1 MPALAAAA
9 KDNLFGKTLSELDPI
24 VEQAGLRPFA
34 ARQLARWLYGRNAER
49 FEDMTNL
56 PAGARRWLAERFEV
70 RLQAPTAE
78 AQSADGTRKYL
89 FPAAG
94 RFVEAA
100 FIPEGRRATL
110 CLSVQVGCKMGCLF
124 CQTGRQGFQG
134 NLSAGEILNQVA
146 SLPERERLTNLV
158 YMGMGEPLDNL
169 DNVLA
174 SLEILTSDW
183 GYALSPARIT
193 VSTVGLLPAMLRFLS
208 ASRCHLAVS
217 LHSPFEEERRRLMP
231 VQNVYPLREVLEALR
246 GALREHL
253 AAGRRRVSF
262 EYILFDGLND
272 TPRHARELARIL
284 RGIRGR
290 INLIPFH
297 PIPGSPLAPSGPER
311 IQAFQELL
319 KASGFITTLRKSRG
333 LDIAAACGL
342 LSTKKLLERE
352 RAKEPQEF

>member
-1 MPALAAAA
+1 MDGARE
-9 KDNLFGKTLSELDPI
+9 NLFGKTLSELGPI

-34 ARQLARWLYGRNAER
+34 ARQLAHWLY
-49 FEDMTNL
+49 
-56 PAGARRWLAERFEV
+56 ARRERSFEAMRNLSLRARGWLQERYEI
-70 RLQAPTAE
+70 RLQVPTAE

-89 FPAAG
+89 YPAAG

-100 FIPEGRRATL
+100 FIPEDRRATL

-124 CQTGRQGFQG
+124 CATGRQGFQG

-183 GYALSPARIT
+183 GFSLSPARIT

-208 ASRCHLAVS
+208 LSRCHLAVS

-231 VQNVYPLREVLEALR
+231 VQNVYPLREVL
-246 GALREHL
+246 GALRDHL
-253 AAGRRRVSF
+253 PQGRRRVSF

-272 TPRHARELARIL
+272 TPRHARELARL
-284 RGIRGR
+284 LQNIRCR
-290 INLIPFH
+290 VNLIPFH
-297 PIPGSPLAPSGPER
+297 PIPGSPLRPSPPER

-342 LSTKKLLERE
+342 LSTRKLLERE
-352 RAKEPQEF
+352 RPEGGEF

>member
-1 MPALAAAA
+1 L
-9 KDNLFGKTLSELDPI
+9 KENLFGKTLPELAAI
-24 VEQAGLRPFA
+24 AAQAGLRPFA
-34 ARQLARWLYGRNAER
+34 AKQLAHWLYARHAGS
-49 FEDMTNL
+49 FEAMLNL
-56 PAGARRWLAERFEV
+56 PVRARGWLAERYDL
-70 RLQAPTAE
+70 RLQAPAAV
-78 AQSADGTRKYL
+78 AQSEDGTRKYL

-134 NLSAGEILNQVA
+134 NLDAGEILNQVA

-169 DNVLA
+169 DSVLA
-174 SLEILTSDW
+174 SLEVLTSDW
-183 GYALSPARIT
+183 GYGFSPARIT
-193 VSTVGLLPAMLRFLS
+193 VSTVGLLPAVPRFLE

-231 VQNVYPLREVLEALR
+231 VQNVYPLREVLRALR
-246 GALREHL
+246 GKLPD
-253 AAGRRRVSF
+253 GRRRVSF

-272 TPRHARELARIL
+272 TPRHARELARL
-284 RGIRGR
+284 LQNIRCR

-297 PIPGSPLAPSGPER
+297 PIPGSPLAPSPPAR
-311 IQAFQELL
+311 VAAFQERL

-352 RAKEPQEF
+352 LEKEEF

>member
-1 MPALAAAA
+1 MDSARE
-9 KDNLFGKTLSELDPI
+9 NLFGKTLSELGPI

-34 ARQLARWLYGRNAER
+34 ARQLAHWLYARHERSFEAMRNLSLRARGWLQER
-49 FEDMTNL
+49 YEI
-56 PAGARRWLAERFEV
+56 

-89 FPAAG
+89 YPAAG

-100 FIPEGRRATL
+100 FIPEHRRATL

-124 CQTGRQGFQG
+124 CATGRQGFQG

-183 GYALSPARIT
+183 GFSLSPARIT

-208 ASRCHLAVS
+208 LSRCHLAVS

-231 VQNVYPLREVLEALR
+231 VQNVYPLREVL
-246 GALREHL
+246 GALRDHL
-253 AAGRRRVSF
+253 PQGRRRVSF

-272 TPRHARELARIL
+272 TPRHARELARL
-284 RGIRGR
+284 LQNIRCR
-290 INLIPFH
+290 VNLIPFH
-297 PIPGSPLAPSGPER
+297 PIPGSPLAPSPPER

-342 LSTKKLLERE
+342 LSTRKLLERE
-352 RAKEPQEF
+352 RSEAGDF

>member
-1 MPALAAAA
+1 MDGPGE
-9 KDNLFGKTLSELDPI
+9 NLFGKTLSELGPI

-34 ARQLARWLYGRNAER
+34 ARQLAHWLYARHERSFEAMRNLSLR
-49 FEDMTNL
+49 
-56 PAGARRWLAERFEV
+56 ARGWLAERYQI

-94 RFVEAA
+94 RYVEAA

-124 CQTGRQGFQG
+124 CATGRQGFQG
-134 NLSAGEILNQVA
+134 NLGAGEILNQVA

-169 DNVLA
+169 DNVLP
-174 SLEILTSDW
+174 SLEVLTSDW

-193 VSTVGLLPAMLRFLS
+193 VSTVGLLPAMQRFLE

-231 VQNVYPLREVLEALR
+231 VQNVYPLTEVLRALR
-246 GALREHL
+246 GELSD
-253 AAGRRRVSF
+253 GRRRVSF

-297 PIPGSPLAPSGPER
+297 PIPGSPLAPSPPQR
-311 IQAFQELL
+311 IQAFQERL

-342 LSTKKLLERE
+342 LSTKKLLEGERE
-352 RAKEPQEF
+352 KEPQEF

>member
-1 MPALAAAA
+1 VA
-9 KDNLFGKTLSELDPI
+9 E
-24 VEQAGLRPFA
+24 EAGLRPFA
-34 ARQLARWLYGRNAER
+34 ARQLAHWLYTREADS
-49 FEDMTNL
+49 FEAMLNL
-56 PAGARRWLAERFEV
+56 PARARSWLAERY
-70 RLQAPTAE
+70 RLDLRAPEAE

-100 FIPEGRRATL
+100 YIPEARRATL

-134 NLSAGEILNQVA
+134 NLSPGEILNQVR

-169 DNVLA
+169 ANVLA
-174 SLEILTSDW
+174 SLEILTADY
-183 GYALSPARIT
+183 GYRFSPSRIT
-193 VSTVGLLPAMLRFLS
+193 VSTVGLLPAMLRFLE
-208 ASRCHLAVS
+208 ASRCHLAIS

-231 VQNVYPLREVLEALR
+231 VQNVYPLGEVLRALR
-246 GALREHL
+246 DHL
-253 AAGRRRVSF
+253 PDGRRRVSF

-284 RGIRGR
+284 QGIPSR

-297 PIPGSPLAPSGPER
+297 PIPGSPLAPSPPER
-311 IQAFQELL
+311 TQAFQDRL

-352 RAKEPQEF
+352 RPQEPEEF

>member
-1 MPALAAAA
+1 MGAPMEGVIAGAARE
-9 KDNLFGKTLSELDPI
+9 NLFGKTLSELTR
-24 VEQAGLRPFA
+24 VAAEAGLRPFA
-34 ARQLARWLYGRNAER
+34 ARQLARWLYVREAGS
-49 FEDMTNL
+49 FEIMLNL
-56 PAGARRWLAERFEV
+56 PVRARSWLAERYEI
-70 RLQAPTAE
+70 RLQAPSAE

-100 FIPEGRRATL
+100 YIPEARRATL

-134 NLSAGEILNQVA
+134 NLGPGEILNQIR

-169 DNVLA
+169 DSVLA
-174 SLEILTSDW
+174 SLQILTSDW
-183 GYALSPARIT
+183 GYGFSPSRIT
-193 VSTVGLLPAMLRFLS
+193 VSTVGLLPAMLRFLE

-231 VQNVYPLREVLEALR
+231 VQNVYHLSEVLRALR
-246 GALREHL
+246 GELPD
-253 AAGRRRVSF
+253 GRRRVSF
-262 EYILFDGLND
+262 EYILFDELND
-272 TPRHARELARIL
+272 TARHARELARIL
-284 RGIRGR
+284 RGLPCR

-297 PIPGSPLAPSGPER
+297 PIPGSPLRPSPPER
-311 IQAFQELL
+311 IQAFQDHL
-319 KASGFITTLRKSRG
+319 KSSGFITTLRKSRG

-342 LSTKKLLERE
+342 LSTRKLLDQQD
-352 RAKEPQEF
+352 KQEDY

>member
-1 MPALAAAA
+1 MNAT
-9 KDNLFGKTLSELDPI
+9 KENLFGKTLPELAK
-24 VEQAGLRPFA
+24 VAAEAGLPPFA
-34 ARQLARWLYGRNAER
+34 ARQLARWLYVQEAGS
-49 FEDMTNL
+49 FGQMLNL
-56 PAGARRWLAERFEV
+56 PARARSWLAGRYEI
-70 RLQAPTAE
+70 RLQTPTAE

-100 FIPEGRRATL
+100 FIPEARRATL
-110 CLSVQVGCKMGCLF
+110 CLSMQVGCKMGCLF

-134 NLSAGEILNQVA
+134 NLDPGEILNQVR

-169 DNVLA
+169 DSVLA
-174 SLEILTSDW
+174 SLEILTADY
-183 GYALSPARIT
+183 GYGFSPSRIT
-193 VSTVGLLPAMLRFLS
+193 VSTVGLLPAMLRFLE

-231 VQNVYPLREVLEALR
+231 VQNVYPLSEVLRALR
-246 GALREHL
+246 GELPD
-253 AAGRRRVSF
+253 GRRRVSF

-272 TPRHARELARIL
+272 SAKHARELARIL
-284 RGIRGR
+284 QGLRCR

-297 PIPGSPLAPSGPER
+297 PIPDSPLRPSPPER
-311 IQAFQELL
+311 IQAFQERL
-319 KASGFITTLRKSRG
+319 KSGGFITTLRKSRG

-342 LSTKKLLERE
+342 LSTKKLLARE
-352 RAKEPQEF
+352 EHREEF

>member
-1 MPALAAAA
+1 MAGAPQGAARR
-9 KDNLFGKTLSELDPI
+9 NLFGKTLPELGQ
-24 VEQAGLRPFA
+24 VAAEAGLRPFA
-34 ARQLARWLYGRNAER
+34 AQQLARWLYRREAVS
-49 FEDMTNL
+49 FEAMLNL
-56 PAGARRWLAERFEV
+56 PARARSWLAERYEIG
-70 RLQAPTAE
+70 LQAPTAE

-100 FIPEGRRATL
+100 YIPEARRATL

-134 NLSAGEILNQVA
+134 NLGPGEILNQIR
-146 SLPERERLTNLV
+146 SLPERGRLTNLV

-169 DNVLA
+169 ASVLC
-174 SLEILTSDW
+174 SLEILTADW
-183 GYALSPARIT
+183 GYGFSPSRIT
-193 VSTVGLLPAMLRFLS
+193 VSTVGLLPAMLRFLE

-231 VQNVYPLREVLEALR
+231 VQNVYPLAEVLRALR
-246 GALREHL
+246 AQLPG
-253 AAGRRRVSF
+253 GRRRVSF

-272 TPRHARELARIL
+272 SPRHARELARIL
-284 RGIRGR
+284 QGLPCR

-297 PIPGSPLAPSGPER
+297 PIPDSPLRPSAPER
-311 IQAFQELL
+311 IQAFQDRL

-342 LSTKKLLERE
+342 LSTRKLLEQRD
-352 RAKEPQEF
+352 KQEDY

>member
-1 MPALAAAA
+1 MDAGKQNIL
-9 KDNLFGKTLSELDPI
+9 GKTLAELDL
-24 VEQAGLRPFA
+24 VAAEAGLRPFA
-34 ARQLARWLYGRNAER
+34 ARQLAHWLYSRQAVS
-49 FEDMTNL
+49 FELMLNL
-56 PAGARRWLAERFEV
+56 PARARAWLAERYEIL
-70 RLQAPTAE
+70 LQAPAAE

-100 FIPEGRRATL
+100 FIPEARRATL

-134 NLSAGEILNQVA
+134 NLGPGEILNQVR

-169 DNVLA
+169 ENVLA
-174 SLEILTSDW
+174 SLEILTADY
-183 GYALSPARIT
+183 GFGFSPARIT
-193 VSTVGLLPAMLRFLS
+193 VSTVGLVPAMLRFLE

-231 VQNVYPLREVLEALR
+231 VENVYPLREVLRALR
-246 GALREHL
+246 DRAQE
-253 AAGRRRVSF
+253 GRRRISF

-284 RGIRGR
+284 QGIRSR

-297 PIPGSPLAPSGPER
+297 PIPGSPLAPSPPER
-311 IQAFQELL
+311 IQAFQDRL
-319 KASGFITTLRKSRG
+319 KGSGFITTLRKSRG

-342 LSTKKLLERE
+342 LSTQKLLARE
-352 RAKEPQEF
+352 PEEF

>member
-1 MPALAAAA
+1 MNGARE
-9 KDNLFGKTLSELDPI
+9 NLFGKTLSELGPI

-34 ARQLARWLYGRNAER
+34 ARQLAHWLYARHERSFEAMRNLSLKARGWLQER
-49 FEDMTNL
+49 YEI
-56 PAGARRWLAERFEV
+56 

-89 FPAAG
+89 YPAAG

-100 FIPEGRRATL
+100 FIPEEQRATL

-124 CQTGRQGFQG
+124 CATGRQGFQG

-183 GYALSPARIT
+183 GFSLSPARIT

-208 ASRCHLAVS
+208 LSRCHLAVS

-231 VQNVYPLREVLEALR
+231 VQNVYPLREVL
-246 GALREHL
+246 GALRDHL
-253 AAGRRRVSF
+253 PQGRRRVSF

-284 RGIRGR
+284 RGLRCR

-297 PIPGSPLAPSGPER
+297 PIPGSPLAPSPPER

-319 KASGFITTLRKSRG
+319 KSSGFVTTLRKSRG

-342 LSTKKLLERE
+342 LSTRKLLERE
-352 RAKEPQEF
+352 RSEAGEF

>member
-1 MPALAAAA
+1 MAAS
-9 KDNLFGKTLSELDPI
+9 KENLFGKTLSELDPI
-24 VEQAGLRPFA
+24 VQQAGLRPFA
-34 ARQLARWLYGRNAER
+34 ARQLAHWLYARQAGRFETMLNLPARARAWLGER
-49 FEDMTNL
+49 FEI
-56 PAGARRWLAERFEV
+56 RV
-70 RLQAPTAE
+70 QAPTAE

-94 RFVEAA
+94 RFVESA
-100 FIPEGRRATL
+100 FIPEARRATL

-134 NLSAGEILNQVA
+134 NLDSGEILNQVR

-169 DNVLA
+169 ANVLA
-174 SLEILTSDW
+174 SLEILTADY
-183 GYALSPARIT
+183 GYGFSPARIT
-193 VSTVGLLPAMLRFLS
+193 VSTVGLLPAMLRFLE

-231 VQNVYPLREVLEALR
+231 VQNVYPLREVL
-246 GALREHL
+246 GALRERL
-253 AAGRRRVSF
+253 PEGRRRVSF

-272 TPRHARELARIL
+272 TPRHARELSRIL
-284 RGIRGR
+284 QGIRCR

-297 PIPGSPLAPSGPER
+297 PIPGSPLAPSPPER
-311 IQAFQELL
+311 IQAFQERL
-319 KASGFITTLRKSRG
+319 KAGGFITTLRKSRG

-352 RAKEPQEF
+352 RSQEPPEF

>member
-1 MPALAAAA
+1 L
-9 KDNLFGKTLSELDPI
+9 KENLFGKTLTELGAI

-34 ARQLARWLYGRNAER
+34 ARQLAHWLYARHAQR
-49 FEDMTNL
+49 FDLMLNL
-56 PAGARRWLAERFEV
+56 PAQARSWLSERYEI
-70 RLQAPTAE
+70 RRQAPTEEAE
-78 AQSADGTRKYL
+78 SRDGTRKYL

-94 RFVEAA
+94 GFVEAA

-134 NLSAGEILNQVA
+134 NLDSGEILNQVA

-174 SLEILTSDW
+174 SLEVLTSSW
-183 GYALSPARIT
+183 GYSLSPARIT
-193 VSTVGLLPAMLRFLS
+193 VSTVGLLPAMRRFLE

-217 LHSPFEEERRRLMP
+217 LHTPFEEERRRLMP
-231 VQNVYPLREVLEALR
+231 VQNVYPLREVLRE
-246 GALREHL
+246 LRESL
-253 AAGRRRVSF
+253 PDGRRRVSF

-272 TPRHARELARIL
+272 TPRHARELARL
-284 RGIRGR
+284 LQNIRCR

-297 PIPGSPLAPSGPER
+297 PIPGSPLEPSPPDR
-311 IQAFQELL
+311 VQAFQERL

-352 RAKEPQEF
+352 RKREAEEF

>member
-1 MPALAAAA
+1 MDSPRE
-9 KDNLFGKTLSELDPI
+9 NLFGRTLSELGPI
-24 VEQAGLRPFA
+24 VERAGLRPFA
-34 ARQLARWLYGRNAER
+34 ARQLAHWLYTRNADH
-49 FEDMTNL
+49 FETMLNL
-56 PAGARRWLAERFEV
+56 PARARSWLEERYEI

-100 FIPEGRRATL
+100 YIPEARRATL

-124 CQTGRQGFQG
+124 CQTARQGFQG
-134 NLSAGEILNQVA
+134 NLSSGEILNQVA

-169 DNVLA
+169 DHVLA

-183 GYALSPARIT
+183 GYAFSPARIT
-193 VSTVGLLPAMLRFLS
+193 VSTVGLLPAMTRFLE

-231 VQNVYPLREVLEALR
+231 VENVYPLREVL
-246 GALREHL
+246 GALRERL
-253 AAGRRRVSF
+253 PDGRRRISF

-272 TPRHARELARIL
+272 TARHARELSRIL
-284 RGIRGR
+284 QGIRCR

-297 PIPGSPLAPSGPER
+297 PIPGSPLAPSSPER
-311 IQAFQELL
+311 ILDFQQRL
-319 KASGFITTLRKSRG
+319 KDSGFITTLRKSRG

-352 RAKEPQEF
+352 RARETEEF

>member
-1 MPALAAAA
+1 MAAA
-9 KDNLFGKTLSELDPI
+9 KENLFGKTLSELDPI

-34 ARQLARWLYGRNAER
+34 ARQLAHWLYARNADR
-49 FEDMTNL
+49 FETMLNL
-56 PAGARRWLAERFEV
+56 PSRARSWLGERYEI
-70 RLQAPTAE
+70 RLAAPSAE

-100 FIPEGRRATL
+100 FIPEARRATL

-134 NLSAGEILNQVA
+134 NLSAGEILNQVV

-169 DNVLA
+169 ENVLA
-174 SLEILTSDW
+174 SLEILTSDY
-183 GYALSPARIT
+183 GYALSPGRIT

-231 VQNVYPLREVLEALR
+231 VQNVYPLSEVLRALR
-246 GALREHL
+246 DQLPD
-253 AAGRRRVSF
+253 GRRRVSF

-272 TPRHARELARIL
+272 TPRHARELVRL
-284 RGIRGR
+284 LQNIRCR

-297 PIPGSPLAPSGPER
+297 PIPGSPLAPSRPER
-311 IQAFQELL
+311 IQAFQRLL
-319 KASGFITTLRKSRG
+319 EGSGFITTLRKSRG

-352 RAKEPQEF
+352 RGLEPQEF

>member
-1 MPALAAAA
+1 L
-9 KDNLFGKTLSELDPI
+9 KENLFGKTLSELGPI

-34 ARQLARWLYGRNAER
+34 ARQLAHWLYAQQTDR
-49 FEDMTNL
+49 FEAMTSL
-56 PAGARRWLAERFEV
+56 PARARGWLEERYQV
-70 RLQAPTAE
+70 RRQAPTAE

-100 FIPEGRRATL
+100 FIPEGQRATL

-124 CQTGRQGFQG
+124 CATGRQGFQG

-169 DNVLA
+169 DHVLT

-193 VSTVGLLPAMLRFLS
+193 VSTVGLLPAMTRFLE

-231 VQNVYPLREVLEALR
+231 VQNVYPLREVL

-253 AAGRRRVSF
+253 PPGRRRVSF

-272 TPRHARELARIL
+272 TPRHARELSRIL
-284 RGIRGR
+284 RGIRCR

-297 PIPGSPLAPSGPER
+297 PIPGSPLVPSRPER

-319 KASGFITTLRKSRG
+319 QHSGFITTLRKSRG

-352 RAKEPQEF
+352 REKEPQEF

>member
-1 MPALAAAA
+1 MTA
-9 KDNLFGKTLSELDPI
+9 KENLFGKTLSELDPI
-24 VEQAGLRPFA
+24 VERAGLRAFA
-34 ARQLARWLYGRNAER
+34 ARQLAHWLYARNADR
-49 FEDMTNL
+49 FETMLNL
-56 PAGARRWLAERFEV
+56 PSRARSWLGERYEI
-70 RLQAPTAE
+70 RLETPSAE

-100 FIPEGRRATL
+100 YIPEDKRATL
-110 CLSVQVGCKMGCLF
+110 CLSVQVGCRMGCLF

-134 NLSAGEILNQVA
+134 HLAAGEILNQVA

-169 DNVLA
+169 ESVLA
-174 SLEILTSDW
+174 SLEVLTADW
-183 GYALSPARIT
+183 GYGFSPSRIT
-193 VSTVGLLPAMLRFLS
+193 VSTVGLLPALLRFLS
-208 ASRCHLAVS
+208 VSRCHLAVS

-231 VQNVYPLREVLEALR
+231 VESVYPLREVLR
-246 GALREHL
+246 ALRERVPD
-253 AAGRRRVSF
+253 GRRRVSF

-272 TPRHARELARIL
+272 TPRHARELSRVL
-284 RGIRGR
+284 QGIRGR

-297 PIPGSPLAPSGPER
+297 PIPGSPLAPSPPER
-311 IQAFQELL
+311 IQGFQERL

-352 RAKEPQEF
+352 RGPEPQEF